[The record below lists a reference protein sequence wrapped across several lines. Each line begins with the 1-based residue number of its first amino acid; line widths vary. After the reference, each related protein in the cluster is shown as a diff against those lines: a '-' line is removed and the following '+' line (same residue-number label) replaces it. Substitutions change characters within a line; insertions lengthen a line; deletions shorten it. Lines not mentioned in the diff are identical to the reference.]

1 MHEEWTDLMSAAVDG
16 ELDPVT
22 TRRLE
27 SHLAGCAECA
37 AVMADLRGL
46 IAAASSYQG
55 VAPASDLWPGIKG
68 RIDATKV
75 LPFARRSRAR
85 FGFRELLAAGI
96 VMAAA
101 GAGGSWYWTH
111 REPAALAVADR
122 PVSGAGFELT
132 STAYDSALA
141 ELGRTLTARR
151 GQLDT
156 STVRVLE
163 RSIRTIDQA
172 VAEARAAIQRDTAN
186 AYLNEQIAANLRQ
199 KLNLLKAATRAI
211 NSAT

>member
-1 MHEEWTDLMSAAVDG
+1 MHEEWTDLMSAAIDG

-22 TRRLE
+22 IRRLD

-37 AVMADLRGL
+37 GVMADLQRL
-46 IAAASSYQG
+46 VATAPSYQG
-55 VAPASDLWPGIKG
+55 EAPAADLWPGIKG

-75 LPFARRSRAR
+75 LSFGRRSPAG

-101 GAGGSWYWTH
+101 GAVGSWYWAH
-111 REPAALAVADR
+111 REPTPVTVADR
-122 PVSGAGFELT
+122 SAPGAGLELT

-156 STVRVLE
+156 ATVRVLE

-186 AYLNEQIAANLRQ
+186 AYLNGQIAANLRQ